1 MSEKT
6 IAFESLTVSSI
17 NQARR
22 EVLDALGAGSGVLI
36 PLDGLESIDLSGVQ
50 LLVAAFKLAAA
61 SGVTI
66 GLSGEPSEAV
76 RDRLTMI
83 GLCESPPGSAAEIAD
98 ALRAC

>member
-50 LLVAAFKLAAA
+50 LLVAAVQACR
-61 SGVTI
+61 GV
-66 GLSGEPSEAV
+66 G
-76 RDRLTMI
+76 RDDWAFRGTFR
-83 GLCESPPGSAAEIAD
+83 GGPGSAD
-98 ALRAC
+98 HDWALRIAAR